1 MGAPALSAGRAVK
14 LFCSSL
20 MRYLASICLCLVSIL
35 VWRPQ
40 AAEAVTI
47 ELDYSY
53 DGSGFFNDPQ
63 RKATLEAAAA
73 AWEQVLQGVTLPEIP
88 LGTGINT
95 WTLSFNRPDQA
106 ATFEQEKNT
115 AVVNKPVPANTI
127 VIYVGAR
134 PDVYGGFLG
143 YAEFEY
149 SAFGTSAW
157 LELFTQRNN
166 NDQFY
171 SFGGAVSFDSDADWH
186 FDPVPS
192 SKEDFAGQM
201 DFYTI
206 ALHEIGHLLGF
217 TPDVAVYRRKTM
229 GSNFFGA
236 NATALYGSAPPIGGG
251 GHWPDDFEFDGKGM
265 VMAAI
270 LQPNVRNEI
279 NPLEVAILRDLGY
292 VQKGQVQV
300 TLGPA
305 AAVTGGAR
313 WRLDEGPE
321 QISGAVLST
330 GEGVHT
336 LSFKAVPGFVK
347 PADQTITVVSGET
360 LEVAVNY
367 SAIPL
372 PSIVQVPA
380 SQWVRVG
387 QSVTLQV
394 EAEADEAEIAY
405 QWQKNG
411 TAIKNAKSAAVT
423 LTNVGVAAAGIY
435 GVRVSTAVGA
445 AVPMPTANLG
455 VIGAVSG
462 PLAVNEGGTLTLNQT
477 AAGPGISYQWLR
489 DGQPLV
495 NDLAAGVSGVD
506 RAKLVIKNVTTVAA
520 GVYACRL
527 TMADAAGGAAL
538 EQLGPEQPVSI
549 TLRPIVN
556 ELVLGPWRVGGS
568 VTDLVTAQNGATRF
582 AIRGLP
588 AGVILNPTTGQLS
601 GRPQVAR
608 TYSLSITASNA
619 AGRSGIKVVPVVC
632 EDFAGKAQGG
642 FDGLIA
648 RSPLNAE
655 LGGWIKCTVARSGAL
670 SGQLTVGRVRHRFS
684 GGMETLPGP
693 NPTATL
699 TIPRGRTQ
707 PALTLN
713 LAFDAA
719 TGAVTGTLTDGVQ
732 PAAAVTCRRNPWHL
746 RNQPAT
752 AWSGTYTAAIQPV
765 EALGMNGGMD
775 EATDL
780 VVPEEAAIPPEP
792 LLIPRGAGFVTAKVA
807 ASGLVSWSGRLA
819 DGAAFT
825 WSSTLSEDGLSSL
838 HTLLYG
844 GTGSAQGWNQWQA
857 PAAEETEVTLDGS
870 LDWFKYVQLS
880 TKVTN
885 YRAGFPLHDLSL
897 SGGRYQP
904 PAAGERVLGITDDPQ
919 RNAGLRFSQGGI
931 ELAALGAAASIDFTL
946 TTAHKGVLLPAAE
959 NPAQTRLTRLVASSG
974 AFQGTFVLQD
984 ARPGGGTTLTRRVT
998 YFGLVVPRLGK
1009 GFGYFLLPELTALT
1023 PVPLL
1028 SGQVLLEKVPPLG
1041 ID

>member
-1 MGAPALSAGRAVK
+1 
-14 LFCSSL
+14 
-20 MRYLASICLCLVSIL
+20 MRYFASICLCLVSIL
-35 VWRPQ
+35 IWRPL
-40 AAEAVTI
+40 AADAVTI
-47 ELDYSY
+47 ELDYRY
-53 DGSGFFNDPQ
+53 DSSGFFNDPQ

-73 AWEQVLQGVTLPEIP
+73 AWEQVLEGVTLPEIP

-95 WTLSFNRPDQA
+95 WTLSFNRPDQS
-106 ATFEQEKNT
+106 ATFAQTKNT
-115 AVVNKPVPANTI
+115 ALVNEPVAANTI

-143 YAEFEY
+143 YAEFSY
-149 SAFGTSAW
+149 SASGSSAW
-157 LELFTQRNN
+157 VALFTQRNN
-166 NDQFY
+166 DDQFY

-186 FDPVPS
+186 FDPEPS

-217 TPDVAVYRRKTM
+217 TPDVAVYRRKTLS

-236 NATALYGSAPPIGGG
+236 NAMALYGSAPPIGVG
-251 GHWPDDFEFDGKGM
+251 GHWQNDFEFDGKGM

-292 VQKGQVQV
+292 VRKGEVQV

-313 WRLDEGPE
+313 WKLDGGPE
-321 QISGAVLST
+321 QISGAVVST
-330 GEGVHT
+330 AEGAHT
-336 LSFKAVPGFVK
+336 LSFKAVPGFAK
-347 PADQTITVVSGET
+347 PADQTIMVVSGET
-360 LEVAVNY
+360 LEVVVNY
-367 SAIPL
+367 SAVPL

-380 SQWVRVG
+380 SQWVMVG
-387 QSVTLQV
+387 QGVTLQV
-394 EAEADEAEIAY
+394 EAEADEAEISY

-411 TAIKNAKSAAVT
+411 TAIKNAKSAALT
-423 LTNVGVAAAGIY
+423 LNNVGVAAAGNY
-435 GVRVSTAVGA
+435 AVKVSTEVGA
-445 AVPMPTANLG
+445 AVPMPSANLG
-455 VIGAVSG
+455 VVGAVSG

-489 DGQPLV
+489 DGHPLS
-495 NDLAAGVSGVD
+495 NDIAAGVAGAD
-506 RAKLVIKNVTTVAA
+506 RARLVIKNVTAAAA
-520 GVYACRL
+520 GMYACRL
-527 TMADAAGGAAL
+527 TMPDAAGGPSL
-538 EQLGPEQPVSI
+538 EQLGPERPVSI
-549 TLRPIVN
+549 TLRPIIN
-556 ELVLGPWRVGGS
+556 DMVLGPWRVGGS

-582 AIRGLP
+582 TIRGLP
-588 AGVILNPTTGQLS
+588 PGVSLNFTTGQLS
-601 GRPQVAR
+601 GRPQVAK
-608 TYSLSITASNA
+608 TYSLSITATNA
-619 AGRSGIKVVPVVC
+619 AGRSETKVVPVVC
-632 EDFAGKAQGG
+632 EDFAGKAQGS
-642 FDGLIA
+642 FDGLIG

-655 LGGWIKCTVARSGAL
+655 LGGWIKCTVARTGAL

-684 GGMETLPGP
+684 GGVETLPGP

-713 LAFDAA
+713 LAFDAV

-732 PAAAVTCRRNPWHL
+732 PAAAVTCRRNPWNL

-752 AWSGTYTAAIQPV
+752 PWVGTYTAAIQPV
-765 EALGMNGGMD
+765 DGMEMVEAVD
-775 EATDL
+775 
-780 VVPEEAAIPPEP
+780 VVEPEGAAIPPEP
-792 LLIPRGAGFVTAKVA
+792 LSIPRGAGFTSAKIA
-807 ASGLVSWSGRLA
+807 ASGLVSWSGRMA

-825 WSSTLSEDGLSSL
+825 WSSTLSDEGLSSL

-857 PAAEETEVTLDGS
+857 PSAGETDVTLDGT
-870 LDWFKYVQLS
+870 LDWFKYIQLS
-880 TKVTN
+880 NKVTN
-885 YRAGFPLHDLSL
+885 YKAGFPLHDLSL
-897 SGGRYQP
+897 TGGRYQP
-904 PAAGERVLGITDDPQ
+904 PAAGERVLGITDVPQ

-931 ELAALGAAASIDFTL
+931 EQAALGAAASIDFTL
-946 TTAHKGVLLPAAE
+946 TAANKSVPLPVEE
-959 NPAQTRLTRLVASSG
+959 NPAQTRLTKLVANSG

-984 ARPGGGTTLTRRVT
+984 ARPGGGPTLTRRVSF
-998 YFGLVVPRLGK
+998 FGLVVPRLGK
-1009 GFGYFLLPELTALT
+1009 GFGYFLLPELTPLT

-1028 SGQVLLEKVPPLG
+1028 SGQVLLEKAQPVV